1 MAYSLPSMNNAAQ
14 YVASFRQ
21 VQPVSG
27 FDDVLST
34 NSSDTIANHAYAD
47 FMAASGMAKQAL
59 AEQMATKR
67 QEMVL
72 DSKDRELDFYRERD
86 QRAEEIAKKTALAN
100 LWMGGFGSG
109 GGGTDLSDLQSLI
122 NFNNATTTIGNQSTI
137 KNAPVDESVQAL
149 SELASGLTISGK
161 KPQVQFQPAAQQTT
175 VTKGFDALPTNW
187 DWQKILEKQTKQSK

>member
-34 NSSDTIANHAYAD
+34 RSSDTIANHAYAN

-72 DSKDRELDFYRERD
+72 DSKDRELDYYRERD
-86 QRAEEIAKKTALAN
+86 QRKEDIAKKTGLAQ

-109 GGGTDLSDLQSLI
+109 DKGTGLGDLATLI
-122 NFNNATTTIGNQSTI
+122 DFNNATTTIGNQSTI
-137 KNAPVDESVQAL
+137 KNAPVGESVAAL
-149 SELASGLTISGK
+149 SKLAAGLTLTDKQPPVKS
-161 KPQVQFQPAAQQTT
+161 QPAAQQVT

-187 DWQKILEKQTKQSK
+187 DWRKMLEEQTKQSK